1 MTTHRQEAV
10 PLCLSIVIIVKRRKD
25 SPVERSTC
33 CAKEEEEKKEGFW
46 FLEREGGCLFPR
58 FRDPLFLLPYKYI
71 SKGVLPQKLFTKIQQ
86 RETLVL

>member
-33 CAKEEEEKKEGFW
+33 CAKEEEDKKRGFLV
-46 FLEREGGCLFPR
+46 FRERGGLFVSTVP
-58 FRDPLFLLPYKYI
+58 
-71 SKGVLPQKLFTKIQQ
+71 
-86 RETLVL
+86 